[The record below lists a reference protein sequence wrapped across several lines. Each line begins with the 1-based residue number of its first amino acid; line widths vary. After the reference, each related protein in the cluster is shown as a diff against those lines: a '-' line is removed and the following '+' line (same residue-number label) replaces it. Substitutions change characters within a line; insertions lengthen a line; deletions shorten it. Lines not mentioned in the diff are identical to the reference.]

1 MSRADTAG
9 MTDYSHQSLN
19 AILQDLSDWSV
30 RLGKTTSY
38 LESNRK
44 IIIDNGYWNNVNGDF
59 KWILARSFMFFET
72 ALSEIE
78 EIREQLTIE
87 VQSNHIERLNRI
99 GITSH
104 EIYMEW
110 SDVWVNDV
118 KPKQYGN
125 SNFLILEDLRNN
137 SGNMVTDLFDLSN
150 VANRLN
156 DFIGR
161 KSNLNQSVVNNYR
174 NEINVNGDVTGNIIN
189 GNNNE
194 VNS

>member
-137 SGNMVTDLFDLSN
+137 SGNMVTDLVDLSN